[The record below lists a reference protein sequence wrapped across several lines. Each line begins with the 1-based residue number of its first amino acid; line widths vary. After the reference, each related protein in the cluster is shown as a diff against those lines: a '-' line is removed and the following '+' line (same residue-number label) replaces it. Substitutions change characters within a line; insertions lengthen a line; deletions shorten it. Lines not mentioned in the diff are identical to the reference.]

1 MIANVITPSAAL
13 TPYIRKY
20 LVIESAEGSA
30 NRVLP
35 DTSLVMAFRFKGD
48 VNYTSDGVG
57 SKLPSAVISGLR
69 NSARIINYSQNS
81 GTILVIFKEAIAA
94 ALFKAPAYE
103 LFNNSLPLDNL
114 FARQDILQIEEQLA
128 GATGNAQRIFLVENF
143 LLSHLTHIAP
153 DKLVLAAVQKIDS
166 DKGHTKIKDLAN
178 SLYISQDAFEKRF
191 RKATGASPKQYS
203 SIVRIRALVGKG
215 ITNQSLS
222 EMAYAAGYFDQPHF
236 NKDFKLFTGL
246 TPTGFFK
253 SPLFW

>member
-48 VNYTSDGVG
+48 VNYTSDGGG

-81 GTILVIFKEAIAA
+81 GTILVIFKEAIAT
-94 ALFKAPAYE
+94 ALLKAPAHE
-103 LFNNSLPLDNL
+103 LFNSSLPLDNL
-114 FARQDILQIEEQLA
+114 FASHDILQIEEQLA
-128 GATGNAQRIFLVENF
+128 GAIGNAQRIFLVENF
-143 LLSHLTHIAP
+143 LLSHLIDIAP

-166 DKGHTKIKDLAN
+166 GKGHTKIKDLVN

-203 SIVRIRALVGKG
+203 SIVRMRALVGKG

-222 EMAYAAGYFDQPHF
+222 ETAYAAGYFDQPHF

-246 TPTGFFK
+246 TPTDFFR